1 MLDASYFPFF
11 CASFQRIPAALNIYR
26 QRNFCTFCHRPHY
39 KSLPFSSNPVLLY
52 SLAPQ
57 HVYYSYEVQ
66 KKSIPNI
73 IGPPHSLCCLITFTL
88 YSWANTHTFPHE
100 KSGNDRYKRQK
111 KVTRLTSGFG
121 TKARPGMVKQFLT
134 VQRYCAMTERRLRW
148 WLPLLAVNL

>member
-57 HVYYSYEVQ
+57 HVSYSHEVQ

-111 KVTRLTSGFG
+111 KVKKDLHLVLEQRHVLGWWNSFWQCRDTVPWQRDGYVGGF
-121 TKARPGMVKQFLT
+121 L
-134 VQRYCAMTERRLRW
+134 C
-148 WLPLLAVNL
+148 